1 MKEKKYT
8 LPEEQNPAFTSEPE
22 PNYHGNAAIAL
33 PEEDVRTQTASNTLR
48 DICQTIVWWS
58 PKD

>member
-1 MKEKKYT
+1 MGHENERQAT
-8 LPEEQNPAFTSEPE
+8 L
-22 PNYHGNAAIAL
+22 AAIQK
-33 PEEDVRTQTASNTLR
+33 EDVRTQTASNTLR